1 MKSVMPQQRMSA
13 DVKSEIQL
21 LDVVA
26 LTEAFGSLAKGSLGT
41 VVEVLSDDA
50 FMVEFIDDRGYTL
63 AIETLTRDSLRKVW
77 ERGRRVKRA
86 VAGVKVTGER

>member
-1 MKSVMPQQRMSA
+1 VTP
-13 DVKSEIQL
+13 
-21 LDVVA
+21 
-26 LTEAFGSLAKGSLGT
+26 AFGGLSSKVKVMKDLNRALA
-41 VVEVLSDDA
+41 EVLSDDA
-50 FMVEFIDDRGYTL
+50 FEVEFIDDLGRTL